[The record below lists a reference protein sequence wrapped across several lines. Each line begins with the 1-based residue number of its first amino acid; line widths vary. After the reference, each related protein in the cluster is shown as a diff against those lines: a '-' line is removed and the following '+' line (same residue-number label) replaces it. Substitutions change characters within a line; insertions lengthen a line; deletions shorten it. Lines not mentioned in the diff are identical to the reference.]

1 MGTNFYA
8 RRIIPSEND
17 RVVIGG
23 YISSDDMADAI
34 ESDVSEFDSID
45 QYVSK
50 GNQIHLGK
58 RSAGWKFLWN
68 PNVYRV
74 NDSWDFTYPL
84 TKQGI
89 ADFLN
94 QEGMVITDDYGKTYE
109 PDEFLAM
116 AFNWCVDG
124 LDAKEYQTNPK
135 YGAGTYFYGHDDPK
149 VAEKWMSL
157 GFKSEY
163 CNFYSD
169 GLVFSTS
176 VNFC

>member
-17 RVVIGG
+17 KVLVGG
-23 YISSDDMADAI
+23 YIDSADIEIVI

-45 QYVSK
+45 QYVSE
-50 GNQIHLGK
+50 GNEIHLGK

-74 NDSWDFTYPL
+74 NDSWEFTDPL

-89 ADFLN
+89 TDFLK
-94 QEGMVITDDYGKTYE
+94 QEGTVITDDYGKTYE

-124 LDAKEYQTNPK
+124 LDAKEYHTNPK
-135 YGAGTYFYGHDDPK
+135 YEAGTYYPDNPK
-149 VAEKWMSL
+149 TMEKWRSL
-157 GFKSEY
+157 GFNPEY
-163 CNFYSD
+163 YNFYSD

>member
-1 MGTNFYA
+1 MGTNFYS
-8 RRIIPSEND
+8 RRIIPSENKKAA
-17 RVVIGG
+17 GK
-23 YISSDDMADAI
+23 YISSEDMEDAI
-34 ESDVSEFDSID
+34 ESDNSKFDSID

-58 RSAGWKFLWN
+58 RSAGWKFIWN

-94 QEGMVITDDYGKTYE
+94 QEGMVITDEYGRMYK
-109 PDEFLAM
+109 PDEFLEM
-116 AFNWCVDG
+116 AFNWCADG
-124 LDAKEYQTNPK
+124 LDAKEYYTNPNYK
-135 YGAGTYFYGHDDPK
+135 AGYYYPDSPK
-149 VAEKWMSL
+149 TLEKWRSL
-157 GFKSEY
+157 GFKPEY
-163 CNFYSD
+163 QNFYSD

-176 VNFC
+176 VSFC

>member
-1 MGTNFYA
+1 MKF
-8 RRIIPSEND
+8 
-17 RVVIGG
+17 
-23 YISSDDMADAI
+23 
-34 ESDVSEFDSID
+34 
-45 QYVSK
+45 
-50 GNQIHLGK
+50 HLGK

-89 ADFLN
+89 TDFLN

-124 LDAKEYQTNPK
+124 LDAKEYYTNPK
-135 YGAGTYFYGHDDPK
+135 YGEAG
-149 VAEKWMSL
+149 MLLSRQ
-157 GFKSEY
+157 SE
-163 CNFYSD
+163 NNGEVEESGIQARILQLLF
-169 GLVFSTS
+169 
-176 VNFC
+176 

>member
-8 RRIIPSEND
+8 RRIIPSEDD
-17 RVVIGG
+17 RIVIGG
-23 YISSDDMADAI
+23 YIDSADMEEAI

-45 QYVSK
+45 QYVNE
-50 GNQIHLGK
+50 GNEVHLGK

-68 PNVYRV
+68 PNVYRM
-74 NDSWDFTYPL
+74 NDSWHFTYLL

-89 ADFLN
+89 ADFLK

-109 PDEFLAM
+109 PDEFLTM

-124 LDAKEYQTNPK
+124 LDNKEYHTNPK
-135 YGAGTYFYGHDDPK
+135 YEAGSYYPDNPK
-149 VAEKWMSL
+149 VIEKWRSL
-157 GFKSEY
+157 GFNPEY
-163 CNFYSD
+163 YNFYSD

-176 VNFC
+176 MNFC